1 MNFIV
6 RLLVTALVAFGLA
19 RILPGIHVDTYWT
32 ALVFALV
39 LALINAF
46 VRPILVIL
54 TIPITILTFGLFLLV
69 INALIVLLVSKFV
82 NGFSVDGFWWA
93 LLFGLLL
100 SIHSLITISA
110 VVTKQRPDTEFH
122 VRNKISHKLLPG

>member
-19 RILPGIHVDTYWT
+19 RILPGIHIDTYWT

-54 TIPITILTFGLFLLV
+54 TIPITIITFGLFLLV
-69 INALIVLLVSKFV
+69 INAIIVLIASKFV
-82 NGFSVDGFWWA
+82 SGISIDGFWWA

-100 SIHSLITISA
+100 SILVSLLFS
-110 VVTKQRPDTEFH
+110 
-122 VRNKISHKLLPG
+122 RNNKTNA

>member
-69 INALIVLLVSKFV
+69 INALIVMLVSKFV
-82 NGFSVDGFWWA
+82 NGFRVDGFWWA

-100 SIHSLITISA
+100 SIMVSLLFSRDDKT
-110 VVTKQRPDTEFH
+110 
-122 VRNKISHKLLPG
+122 NG

>member
-19 RILPGIHVDTYWT
+19 RILPGIHIDTYWT

-54 TIPITILTFGLFLLV
+54 TIPITIITFGLFLLV
-69 INALIVLLVSKFV
+69 INAIIVLIASKFV
-82 NGFSVDGFWWA
+82 SGISIDGFWWA

-100 SIHSLITISA
+100 
-110 VVTKQRPDTEFH
+110 
-122 VRNKISHKLLPG
+122 

>member
-19 RILPGIHVDTYWT
+19 RILPGIHIDTYWT

-54 TIPITILTFGLFLLV
+54 TIPITIITFGLFLLV
-69 INALIVLLVSKFV
+69 INAIIVLIASKFV
-82 NGFSVDGFWWA
+82 SGISIDGFWWA

-100 SIHSLITISA
+100 SILVSLLFSRNNK
-110 VVTKQRPDTEFH
+110 TKA
-122 VRNKISHKLLPG
+122 